1 MKIAA
6 KTLAAFLMIF
16 THIIKHRQGSSLSG
30 RTFSPAAFSVLNT
43 ENLNIFR
50 KGVFNGEH
58 KNKDRIRGKSE
69 RRSCQNNIGI
79 QYCRYSCTAR
89 EKSPYDR
96 P

>member
-6 KTLAAFLMIF
+6 KTSLAAFLMIF
-16 THIIKHRQGSSLSG
+16 SHIIKHRQGSSLSG

-50 KGVFNGEH
+50 KGVFNGDN

-69 RRSCQNNIGI
+69 RRKLPKQHRHSILPLFLHSE
-79 QYCRYSCTAR
+79 RKESL
-89 EKSPYDR
+89 
-96 P
+96 